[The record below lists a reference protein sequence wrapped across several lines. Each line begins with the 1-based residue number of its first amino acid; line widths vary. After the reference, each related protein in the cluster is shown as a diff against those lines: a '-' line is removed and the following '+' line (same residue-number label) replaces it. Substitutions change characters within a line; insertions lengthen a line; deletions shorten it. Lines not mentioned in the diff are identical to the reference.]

1 MGHSE
6 QVQDDYNRRAI
17 EYIEAL
23 GSVEQ
28 MATPD
33 RELISEWRDSCSGP
47 LLDAGCGPGHWTE
60 LLSQDGRD
68 VLGVDLSE
76 EFIGHA
82 RAAYPDVNF
91 ERGDFRRLPLQS
103 HSLGGILAWYS
114 LIHTEP
120 SAVPQILEEFAR
132 VLRPG
137 GSALLG
143 FFGGT
148 DGEEFDHAV
157 SRAYF
162 WSLEGMNNALK
173 AAGFKVVE
181 SHQRTVPGSR
191 PHAAVIA
198 RRPGFSTP

>member
-82 RAAYPDVNF
+82 RAAYPDVSF

-103 HSLGGILAWYS
+103 HSLGGGLDPGRWTPCKRGCSSWEDSVGSS
-114 LIHTEP
+114 LLST
-120 SAVPQILEEFAR
+120 R
-132 VLRPG
+132 TRP
-137 GSALLG
+137 
-143 FFGGT
+143 
-148 DGEEFDHAV
+148 
-157 SRAYF
+157 
-162 WSLEGMNNALK
+162 
-173 AAGFKVVE
+173 
-181 SHQRTVPGSR
+181 
-191 PHAAVIA
+191 
-198 RRPGFSTP
+198 